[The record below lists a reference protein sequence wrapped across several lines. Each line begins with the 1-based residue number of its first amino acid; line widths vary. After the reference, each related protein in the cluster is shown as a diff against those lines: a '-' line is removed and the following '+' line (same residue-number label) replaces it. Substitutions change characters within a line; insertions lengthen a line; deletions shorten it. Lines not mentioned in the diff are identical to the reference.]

1 MVKYFADCSQLSK
14 FSFSTFLKTD
24 FRLTF
29 PIKHFDVG
37 PLDVVEAVE
46 VEVVAVDVDVDVDV
60 VPHCGPF
67 SISLLEEKLS
77 RLR

>member
-46 VEVVAVDVDVDVDV
+46 VVAVDVDVVV

>member
-46 VEVVAVDVDVDVDV
+46 VEVVAVDVDV

>member
-46 VEVVAVDVDVDVDV
+46 VVAVDVDVAV

>member
-46 VEVVAVDVDVDVDV
+46 VEVVAVDVDVDV